1 MSSKQNQSNATWGGR
16 IVKSLL
22 AILLLTIAFD
32 FGKHF
37 ILKRTLENE
46 IALSQGVITLDSMSI
61 SIWPFLQSHLI
72 LKNFHVN
79 VSGTP
84 LAATTVTIR
93 QGWRDWRL
101 AHIQAQDVKSAETLA
116 IQDARGILDTAELR
130 SRVKVSELVLT
141 GINAKL
147 PLLEFGG
154 SRASF
159 DFLYEMGSHQLS
171 LKTDAPDLFFA
182 NGIEFGLSGEG
193 TIDTKAPIHGKMD
206 VKIRNIDKMLKEL
219 VTAGVIDASQAGL
232 VTAGSEFLGKIGL
245 HDLTLPLKIEDG
257 EVFLGP
263 VPLFKVGKS

>member
-1 MSSKQNQSNATWGGR
+1 MSSNQNPNSTSWGRRLVQSLLT
-16 IVKSLL
+16 ILLL
-22 AILLLTIAFD
+22 AISID

-37 ILKRTLENE
+37 VLKRNLESE
-46 IALSQGVITLDSMSI
+46 IALSQGVISLDSMSV

-72 LKNFHVN
+72 LNNFHVN

-84 LAATTVTIR
+84 LTAATVTIR
-93 QGWRDWRL
+93 QGWRDWHL
-101 AHIQAQDVKSAETLA
+101 AHIQAQDLKSTDTVT
-116 IQDARGILDTAELR
+116 IQDARGILDTTDLR
-130 SRVKVSELVLT
+130 AKVKVTELVLT
-141 GINAKL
+141 GITAKL

-159 DFLYEMGSHQLS
+159 DFLYDLTTHQLS
-171 LKTDAPDLFFA
+171 LKTDAPELSFA
-182 NGIEFGLSGEG
+182 NGVEFGLAGEG
-193 TIDTKAPIHGKMD
+193 LIYTTSPIHGKMD

-219 VTAGVIDASQAGL
+219 VTVGVIDASQAGL

-263 VPLFKVGKS
+263 VALFKVGKS